1 MNVSRLAGNGQGRW
15 RGCRRDFGLSRRAR
29 SPRTLMTMSESRT
42 TTIRLR
48 DGRRLAYAEWGDTNG
63 FPIVHC
69 HGMPGSRLEHEA
81 DDGVYASLGVRVI
94 TPDRPGYGLSDS
106 LPGRRLVD
114 WPADVAE
121 LADLLEMPRFAMTA
135 LSGGGVFALA
145 CAAQIPERLTGV
157 VTAGCPAPMYVGG
170 LNEGVKL
177 RFRAGLSLA
186 AHASWLV
193 RAGAEAMAV
202 AVRRR
207 PEFFVVHANQD
218 NPTDLRW
225 LALPSV
231 RAEATEMI
239 QEGFRSGARGY
250 IDDVVG
256 LARPWGF
263 ALEGIRVPVHLWH
276 GDADTVIP
284 IRQAAYLAA
293 MIPLATLTIC
303 PGEGHMLMW
312 NHLPEILEMAKGRK
326 GLDRSSPSAPTSPR
340 EAPARAAHVA

>member
-1 MNVSRLAGNGQGRW
+1 
-15 RGCRRDFGLSRRAR
+15 
-29 SPRTLMTMSESRT
+29 
-42 TTIRLR
+42 
-48 DGRRLAYAEWGDTNG
+48 
-63 FPIVHC
+63 
-69 HGMPGSRLEHEA
+69 
-81 DDGVYASLGVRVI
+81 
-94 TPDRPGYGLSDS
+94 
-106 LPGRRLVD
+106 
-114 WPADVAE
+114 
-121 LADLLEMPRFAMTA
+121 
-135 LSGGGVFALA
+135 
-145 CAAQIPERLTGV
+145 
-157 VTAGCPAPMYVGG
+157 
-170 LNEGVKL
+170 
-177 RFRAGLSLA
+177 
-186 AHASWLV
+186 
-193 RAGAEAMAV
+193 V

-340 EAPARAAHVA
+340 EAPARAAQLA

>member
-1 MNVSRLAGNGQGRW
+1 MG
-15 RGCRRDFGLSRRAR
+15 
-29 SPRTLMTMSESRT
+29 TLVVMSESRT

-48 DGRRLAYAEWGDTNG
+48 DGRNLAYAEWGDRDG
-63 FPIVHC
+63 FPIIHC
-69 HGMPGSRLEHEA
+69 HGMPGSRFEHEA
-81 DDGVYASLGVRVI
+81 DDGVYASLGVHVI
-94 TPDRPGYGLSDS
+94 TPDRPGYGLSDPS
-106 LPGRRLVD
+106 PGRRLVD

-121 LADLLEMPRFAMTA
+121 LADRLEIPRFAITA

-145 CAAQIPERLTGV
+145 CASRIPERLNVV
-157 VTAGCPAPMYVGG
+157 VTAGCPAPMYVRG
-170 LNEGVKL
+170 LDAGVKL

-186 AHASWLV
+186 ARASWLV
-193 RAGAEAMAV
+193 GAGAEAMGA
-202 AVRRR
+202 AVRRH

-239 QEGFRSGARGY
+239 QEAFRSGASGY
-250 IDDVVG
+250 VDDVVA

-263 ALEGIRVPVHLWH
+263 ALEGIRVAIHLWH
-276 GDADTVIP
+276 GEADTVIP

-293 MIPLATLTIC
+293 VIPTARLTIC

-312 NHLPEILEMAKGRK
+312 NHLPQILEMAKGIK
-326 GLDRSSPSAPTSPR
+326 GLDRSSPSTTTPT
-340 EAPARAAHVA
+340 PAVCAQAHVA